1 MSDIK
6 HTCTM
11 YVTAQRRA
19 GASATAGRLIFYGT
33 HPSMSGSE
41 IHVAVFFPGLS
52 L

>member
-11 YVTAQRRA
+11 YVIAQRNA
-19 GASATAGRLIFYGT
+19 GASATAGRPIFYGT
-33 HPSMSGSE
+33 RLLMSGSE
-41 IHVAVFFPGLS
+41 LHVVFFPGLS